1 MVLLQ
6 LNYLPLLLAISV
18 ICATSKAT
26 ATILPDQVLFSIDI
40 QQRYVALASH
50 LGPILSQG
58 ASIYLEGT
66 PQFKEQTA
74 RWQLFAPPQFHIA
87 VEVVAERDVQYTV
100 LLANS
105 FGLPWLAVSGRHGST
120 STLHKLEHGI
130 QISLSKLNNITM
142 NIDGQ
147 TANFGGGVLS
157 KNVVDTL
164 WSWGKQTVTGQCECT
179 SLAGP
184 LLGGGHGLLQGR
196 YGLMID
202 QLVEAR
208 VVLADGSL
216 VTASNEENPDLF
228 WALRGAGHNFGI
240 VTQVKF
246 KVYDVPKDNQWVVAI
261 LTFTEDKLEKI
272 IELAN
277 DIKDGLQ
284 PVELI
289 NMIWVLRIPGTEKPV
304 INVQIIYEGSLAES
318 QKYINQYNALNPT
331 DSAILQNVD
340 YPQIS
345 SLTNSGEET
354 IACAHSVYR
363 ARLFPTSFRSYHI
376 PTIRKLFDKFSEI
389 SAQPG
394 LNNSFYLL
402 EAYSVKGVQ
411 NVDPES
417 TAFPDRFN
425 VFLTAPVLVYFDA
438 DLDEQAVKSGQEI
451 REIALEGVEDG
462 LQSSYVNY
470 AQGDETL
477 EDWYGH
483 ETWRTDKLR
492 ALKEKYDP
500 HNRFAFYAP
509 IIQ

>member
-1 MVLLQ
+1 MVSRK
-6 LNYLPLLLAISV
+6 YLAGLLALV
-18 ICATSKAT
+18 TCATSKAT
-26 ATILPDQVLFSIDI
+26 PAILPNQALFSVDI
-40 QQRYVALASH
+40 WQRHTELASQ

-58 ASIYLEGT
+58 ASIYFEGT

-87 VEVVAERDVQYTV
+87 VEVMEERDVQYTV

-120 STLHKLEHGI
+120 STLHKLRHGV
-130 QISLSKLNNITM
+130 QISLSKLNDITM
-142 NIDGQ
+142 NPDGQ

-157 KNVVDTL
+157 KKVTDTL
-164 WSWGKQTVTGQCECT
+164 WAWGKQTVTGQCECT

-184 LLGGGHGLLQGR
+184 LLGGGHGWLQGR

-240 VTQVKF
+240 VTQVKY
-246 KVYDVPKDNQWVVAI
+246 KIYDVPKDNQWVFASLI
-261 LTFTEDKLEKI
+261 FTEDKLEKI
-272 IELAN
+272 FELAN
-277 DIKDGLQ
+277 DISKDGLQ

-289 NMIWVLRIPGTEKPV
+289 SMIWLLRIPGVDQPV
-304 INVQIIYEGSLAES
+304 VNIYILYEGSLAES
-318 QKYINQYNALNPT
+318 EEHLNRYMALDPT
-331 DSAILQNVD
+331 NSTVVQNVD

-345 SLTNSGEET
+345 FLANSGEEGV
-354 IACAHSVYR
+354 ACAHSVYR

-376 PTIRKLFDKFSEI
+376 PTIRKLFNKFSEV
-389 SAQPG
+389 SARPG
-394 LNNSFYLL
+394 LNSSFYLF

-411 NVDPES
+411 TVDPES

-425 VFLTAPVLVYFDA
+425 IFLTAPVLVYFDA
-438 DLDEQAVKSGQEI
+438 DLDEQSVKLGQEI
-451 REIALEGVEDG
+451 REIALGGVEDG

-483 ETWRTDKLR
+483 ETWRTDKLK
-492 ALKEKYDP
+492 ALKDKYDP